1 MNGSLLF
8 VSSIIILIDV
18 VNGCPPTCL
27 CHPISQTVDCRNRGL
42 AEVPS
47 HLPAGTQILFL
58 SNNDIQRLSQRTF
71 RGTKTL
77 KVLDLSNNS
86 ISGLLP
92 ETFKGL
98 EHLQILNLTNN
109 FITYVDNKT
118 FSSLPHLRE
127 LDLSSNNISR
137 LPRTLGNKTENITL
151 LSLKYNQLQE
161 VDRVL
166 LESLPNLKM
175 ILFKG
180 NFWQCNCQ
188 IVGLKLW
195 LESFLYNGGIS
206 DEVIC
211 SIPENRKGKD
221 LLKIPY
227 ELYGTCPPT
236 ASHVH
241 HVCWH
246 HNSEHKGSVKH
257 THPSEYGGNSTR
269 ANCEPKSKPRPAS
282 LRHSVATVAITGVV
296 CGIICL
302 MMLAAAVYG
311 CAYAVI
317 TAKYHQENSYPGKEQ
332 GSCEEKEPFENS
344 LA

>member
-1 MNGSLLF
+1 MKSSLLF
-8 VSSIIILIDV
+8 VSSIIILVDV
-18 VNGCPPTCL
+18 VTSCPLKCL
-27 CHPISQTVDCRNRGL
+27 CHPNSRTVDCRNQGL
-42 AEVPS
+42 AKVPS
-47 HLPAGTQILFL
+47 HLPAETQILLL
-58 SNNDIQRLSQRTF
+58 SNNGIQKLSQKTF
-71 RGTKTL
+71 RGTQTL
-77 KVLDLSNNS
+77 KILDLSNNS

-92 ETFKGL
+92 ETFREL

-109 FITYVDNKT
+109 FIEYVDNKM
-118 FSSLPHLRE
+118 FSSLPHLKV

-151 LSLKYNQLQE
+151 LSLKYNHLQE
-161 VDRVL
+161 VDRLL

-188 IVGLKLW
+188 VFGLKLW
-195 LESFLYNGGIS
+195 LETFLYNGGIS
-206 DEVIC
+206 DEIIC

-227 ELYGTCPPT
+227 ELYGTCFPT
-236 ASHVH
+236 ASQGHQVY
-241 HVCWH
+241 WH
-246 HNSEHKGSVKH
+246 HNSKHKGFAKH
-257 THPSEYGGNSTR
+257 THPSENGGNNTQI
-269 ANCEPKSKPRPAS
+269 NCERKSKPRLVN
-282 LRHSVATVAITGVV
+282 LRHSVVTVAITGVV

-317 TAKYHQENSYPGKEQ
+317 TAKYHQENSYPGKEK
-332 GSCEEKEPFENS
+332 GSHEEKEPFENS